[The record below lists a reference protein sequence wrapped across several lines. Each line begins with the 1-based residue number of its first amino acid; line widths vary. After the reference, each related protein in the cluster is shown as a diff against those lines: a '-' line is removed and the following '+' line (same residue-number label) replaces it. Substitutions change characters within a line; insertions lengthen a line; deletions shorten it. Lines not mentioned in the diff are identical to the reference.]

1 MGLLQLL
8 AKLFGKSYL
17 NKIMGTRT
25 NIAKPIRMD
34 KDSPFRKYSDEA
46 FVDQKDLD
54 YIETKI
60 NEYGPYALSNKNPQE
75 LANFEAN
82 AQRLL
87 QAKMKQTGTTQ
98 GMVDSMKPRP
108 EADVID
114 IATQQ
119 KVDDTGIMKLKTD
132 LGLPENVPSDSA
144 LGELLLEQKRLE
156 TQLDIDMKNVMK
168 KEASKKTKGDAFMDM
183 TKKSAKPLS
192 LEREGQVRTA
202 SREFLNRELKLGKIK
217 LKPEETKSIL
227 QPSGGGTD
235 PIDILRTYY
244 GEDVLE
250 ALDDLAPKFMQ
261 AEKYSDYLKIMDDN
275 LDESFFKPRKDPSIK
290 QSYTDDEMKDI
301 VNKQEDDLGDKLKN
315 LPDDIDPDALANG
328 GRPGYAYGTGLKLI
342 NLLSKQGT
350 NVAKEIKRSLDNIF
364 TTGDSKYDADV
375 MVDEIMENLDIDR
388 DAVDGFDISDLYGKA
403 YDALT
408 KQTFNAKKLM
418 QSINQ
423 KGKGAVTTADN
434 IPQPK
439 KTLKS
444 IEDTGTIDIS
454 NDDIMKE
461 FTDFMRRND
470 PEGMKT
476 IDAVVE
482 KTNLK
487 GKKRT
492 DNAEG
497 GRIGFS
503 VGGAKVGLVGFQ
515 KLRDLIRNLA
525 KERGIQGSDVL
536 KLMNYKNLEPAIKS
550 KFPKKDF
557 DKFKLEVQ
565 ESRMKQLENFRDM
578 FESKVK
584 FNQSIKQGKAL
595 DDGGTGMSDIFS
607 YMDESF
613 SKGSPV
619 PRNVNEE
626 DVLSMEQLIKNQATK
641 DRKLNAQGGL
651 NYLMGL

>member
-54 YIETKI
+54 YIEVKL

-87 QAKMKQTGTTQ
+87 QAKMKQTGTTP
-98 GMVDSMKPRP
+98 GMVESMKPKP
-108 EADVID
+108 QAEIID

-119 KVDDTGIMKLKTD
+119 KVDDTGIMKLKED
-132 LGLPENVPSDSA
+132 LGLPEDIPSDSP
-144 LGELLLEQKRLE
+144 LGELLLEQARSTK
-156 TQLDIDMKNVMK
+156 QLNIDTGNVMK
-168 KEASKKTKGDAFMDM
+168 SKGMLFMDM
-183 TKKSAKPLS
+183 TKASAKPLS
-192 LEREGQVRTA
+192 LERQAQVRTA

-217 LKPEETKSIL
+217 LNPNETKSIL

-250 ALDDLAPKFMQ
+250 ALDGLAPKFMQ
-261 AEKYSDYLKIMDDN
+261 AEKYSDYLKIMDEN

-290 QSYTDDEMKDI
+290 QSYTDDEMKDL
-301 VNKQEDDLGDKLKN
+301 VNKQEDGLATKLKN

-328 GRPGYAYGTGLKLI
+328 GRPGYAYGSGFKLL
-342 NLLSKQGT
+342 NLFSKQKT
-350 NVAKEIKRSLDNIF
+350 NAAKEIKRSIDNIF
-364 TTGDSKYDADV
+364 PTGDAKYDADV
-375 MVDEIMENLDIDR
+375 VVDEIMEHLDIDR

-403 YDALT
+403 YNALT
-408 KQTFNAKKLM
+408 KQRFDAKKLM
-418 QSINQ
+418 ESVNQ

-434 IPQPK
+434 IPQPT

-470 PEGMKT
+470 PEGMKP
-476 IDAVVE
+476 IDALVE
-482 KTNLK
+482 KINLK
-487 GKKRT
+487 GKK
-492 DNAEG
+492 
-497 GRIGFS
+497 
-503 VGGAKVGLVGFQ
+503 
-515 KLRDLIRNLA
+515 
-525 KERGIQGSDVL
+525 
-536 KLMNYKNLEPAIKS
+536 KN
-550 KFPKKDF
+550 
-557 DKFKLEVQ
+557 
-565 ESRMKQLENFRDM
+565 
-578 FESKVK
+578 
-584 FNQSIKQGKAL
+584 G
-595 DDGGTGMSDIFS
+595 
-607 YMDESF
+607 
-613 SKGSPV
+613 
-619 PRNVNEE
+619 
-626 DVLSMEQLIKNQATK
+626 
-641 DRKLNAQGGL
+641 
-651 NYLMGL
+651 